1 MALTNE
7 NEKIKW
13 QNQLPELLVR
23 LRSGKG
29 LSRGQCARRL
39 KITTTVL
46 YNMETGRSRIKL
58 DLFFQWLA
66 MCGIDV
72 RTVLRRHMF
81 SVQELSSLECADIA
95 TTYRLRLALSQK
107 KIAAALGYRTGSIW
121 HHFEKGL
128 RIPDLADFIGMMI
141 LAGDNVRGLI
151 AELTGDK
158 EFAVDFPG
166 GTETTPVEWH
176 EYWEHFFIPA
186 VRHLMRTATYR
197 SMSRYNPGFFAD
209 ILGISYQQERHA
221 LKVLSSLHLITWIKA
236 KPVVDEEQRIVIPRD
251 IPKEKIDAFKFQ
263 WLSFAREHY
272 RSSTPDRSLMTL
284 DLLPVSM
291 PMFNEIRAKI
301 RRLQDEIHNMQ
312 QSETD
317 GVAYIGWLSNYIAA
331 G

>member
-1 MALTNE
+1 MTTTSD
-7 NEKIKW
+7 NEKSKW
-13 QNQLPELLVR
+13 LEQLPDLLVR

-29 LSRGQCARRL
+29 LSRGQVARRL

-58 DLFFQWLA
+58 DLFFQWLS
-66 MCGIDV
+66 MCGFDV
-72 RTVLRRHMF
+72 RAVLRRHMF
-81 SVQELSSLECADIA
+81 SVQELPSLDCADIA

-107 KIAAALGYRTGSIW
+107 NIAVALGYRTGSIW

-128 RIPDLADFIGMMI
+128 RIPDLTDFIGMMI

-158 EFAVDFPG
+158 DFAGVFPG
-166 GTETTPVEWH
+166 GTETTPVDWH

-197 SMSRYNPGFFAD
+197 RMKRYHPGFFAD
-209 ILGISYQQERHA
+209 ILGISYQQERYA
-221 LKVLSSLHLITWIKA
+221 LKVLSSLHLINWVNA
-236 KPVVDEEQRIVIPRD
+236 KPVIDEEQRIVIPRD
-251 IPKEKIDAFKFQ
+251 IPREKIDGFKFQ
-263 WLSFAREHY
+263 WLGFAREHY
-272 RSSTPDRSLMTL
+272 RTSPADRALMTL
-284 DLLPVSM
+284 DLLPVSAG
-291 PMFNEIRAKI
+291 MFAEIRAKI

-312 QSETD
+312 QSDTD